1 VHRPHEAGISSPRLL
16 LLLVIASVTL
26 MTLDIRDVGPFADM
40 QQTTRNI
47 VEPFRSA
54 GDTIFDPVG
63 NVWDDVFSGGGN
75 QDELAALRE
84 ANAKLRNDFIQQ
96 ANAADLLESVMLQLD
111 ISYVGNIAST
121 IATVVDGS
129 IGNFDDFHIDIDR
142 GTNDGVRV
150 GMPVISGGGLIGRI
164 DEADATRSRVILIVD
179 PTFNVG
185 IRVVGSR
192 EDLAIVHGGR
202 WDNPLRVDEDINPLA
217 AIEIGAAVVTSGLD
231 GSLYPADIPVGFI
244 LSAQVDEGALT
255 QILEVEPSGELSS
268 LRHVTVLL
276 YDPDAEVEP

>member
-1 VHRPHEAGISSPRLL
+1 MRRPHEAGISSPRWL

-54 GDTIFDPVG
+54 GDTVFDPVG
-63 NVWDDVFSGGGN
+63 NVWGDIFSGGSN
-75 QDELAALRE
+75 QDELDALRE
-84 ANAKLRNDFIQQ
+84 ENARLRNDFIEQ
-96 ANAADLLESVMLQLD
+96 ANASDLLQSVMLQLD

-129 IGNFDDFHIDIDR
+129 IGNFDDFQIDIDR
-142 GTNDGVRV
+142 GTNDGIRV

-164 DEADATRSRVILIVD
+164 DEADATRSRVLLIVD

-192 EDLAIVHGGR
+192 EDLAIVHGGE
-202 WDNPLRVDEDINPLA
+202 WGNPLRVDEDINPLA
-217 AIEIGAAVVTSGLD
+217 AIVIGAPVVTSGLD
-231 GSLYPADIPVGFI
+231 GSLYPADIPVGFVVSTQ
-244 LSAQVDEGALT
+244 LDEGALT
-255 QILEVEPSGELSS
+255 QILEVEPSGDLDS
-268 LRHVTVLL
+268 LRHVTILL
-276 YDPDAEVEP
+276 YDPDAGVEP